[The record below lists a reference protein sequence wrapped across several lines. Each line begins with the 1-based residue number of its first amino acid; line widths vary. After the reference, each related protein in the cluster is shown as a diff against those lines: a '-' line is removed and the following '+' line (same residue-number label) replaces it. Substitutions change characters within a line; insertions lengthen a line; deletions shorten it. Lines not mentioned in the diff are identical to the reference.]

1 MITFKIFFGYLTHF
15 PLLSVL
21 YSENTQNDM
30 IKEIYGGKFMNKKL
44 YRSRTKRALS
54 GVCGGLEDY
63 FEIDVTIIRLVWVL
77 ISIMSGGFP
86 GVVAYVI
93 AVFIIPE
100 QPVGYRDDDIKRT
113 NTDYK
118 VNEEDENK

>member
-1 MITFKIFFGYLTHF
+1 
-15 PLLSVL
+15 
-21 YSENTQNDM
+21 
-30 IKEIYGGKFMNKKL
+30 MNKKL
-44 YRSRTKRALS
+44 YRSRTKRTLS

-77 ISIMSGGFP
+77 ISIMSGIFP

-100 QPVGYRDDDIKRT
+100 QPEGYHDGDMNRT
-113 NTDYK
+113 NADYK
-118 VNEEDENK
+118 VNNEDENK